1 MKNLLTSS
9 RTLALSILLGCGT
22 GQAQMLGTAVAEPLL
37 GKPLQV
43 TVPARFAS
51 GDAGDQC
58 VHAEVFYG
66 ESRVRASDV
75 RTTITGPADQRQ
87 VRVEADA
94 PIDEPIVTVSLR
106 AGCRN
111 TVTRNYTLLPEYPS
125 ERLLAALETRTALA
139 ARAAAAPLQ
148 LAASPAPASLSP
160 GRAAPRPVTVAR
172 AATTAAD
179 TVPARSPRTSRAFR
193 NEAVAAGPRL
203 RLEPLER
210 PEGQAV
216 LRVSASLSEPNG
228 DAARRAAAAMLWQ
241 AINAD
246 PQEVLRTTVLL
257 QKLEQDLAQLR
268 QNATH
273 TRAEMAALRQRLDAA
288 QPWYQSPVVA
298 QALALL
304 LLAAASAGGVLWFR
318 ARQQRLA
325 APAWYAPNEAAPA
338 AGSAAAVAE
347 VPAAEPETVVFV
359 APDAPQAVVPVDVPL
374 PDAPV
379 SAAAAPSAA
388 HDGTIDFELATPE
401 VQQPAAR
408 SAVDGMLRVETLA
421 ATFEEVEFLT
431 SLGLAGD
438 AMDLLKTYLQD
449 SAGPAPIAFLELMR
463 LCDQAGDAMAVAT
476 IRRRYAQLYG
486 VEAPRL
492 PQVVA
497 PGGVEAM
504 PELSARIVAAWGR
517 SEALDR
523 IEQALFAVPTPG
535 NPLTLQAG
543 RDLLCLY
550 DLSMTLLTDA
560 AVPPAGHGA
569 QAHPL
574 APWAQAEDAPP
585 APALADAG
593 APSGLDVDL
602 TQPAPLEAVR
612 LPAVEGL
619 DVAAAA
625 RAEAERRAHEEEEA
639 FDAAVAS
646 ERVPASRY

>member
-1 MKNLLTSS
+1 MKNLLTPS

-75 RTTITGPADQRQ
+75 RTTITGPADQRR

-94 PIDEPIVTVSLR
+94 PIDEPVVTVSLR

-160 GRAAPRPVTVAR
+160 RRAAPRPVTVAR

-216 LRVSASLSEPNG
+216 LRVSASLAEPNG

-268 QNATH
+268 QNATQ

-298 QALALL
+298 QVLALL

-325 APAWYAPNEAAPA
+325 APAWYAPSEAAPVT
-338 AGSAAAVAE
+338 GSAAAVAE
-347 VPAAEPETVVFV
+347 LPAAEPETVVV
-359 APDAPQAVVPVDVPL
+359 APDAAQPVDVPL
-374 PDAPV
+374 PEAPV
-379 SAAAAPSAA
+379 SVATAPSAV

-449 SAGPAPIAFLELMR
+449 SASPAPIAFLELMR

-486 VEAPRL
+486 VEVPRL

-497 PGGVEAM
+497 PTGVEAM

-517 SEALDR
+517 GEALDR

-569 QAHPL
+569 EAHPL
-574 APWAQAEDAPP
+574 APWAQAEDAAP
-585 APALADAG
+585 APALADAA

-625 RAEAERRAHEEEEA
+625 RAEAQRRAQEEEEA